1 MRALYEFEKNL
12 IDRVAES
19 ISGEAGVQLR
29 LDARAA
35 SAVDCYSDY
44 SKVSFIIDGY
54 ERPLYR
60 GQRQFP
66 AEIRAFDS
74 DEEELTLNLYGDS
87 NGRLFELEVI
97 RWGGGQVISPRW
109 DSLSIF

>member
-1 MRALYEFEKNL
+1 M
-12 IDRVAES
+12 AES

-97 RWGGGQVISPRW
+97 RWGGGRSFLQGGIRCLFSDVSGW
-109 DSLSIF
+109 NLVGCV